1 MPIVSCDFHKGLMSN
16 LMTGFEFTK
25 GTSVGMMKR
34 GALLTEMGR
43 GGKKTKRRGC
53 VGIGQGSGPG
63 VRLGWWEV
71 L

>member
-1 MPIVSCDFHKGLMSN
+1 MSN

-43 GGKKTKRRGC
+43 GGKKKKC